1 MIIIGHPWIE
11 SSRFRKVFSEED
23 IKNSEVDNIILL
35 EPLVD
40 SIKLA
45 RYCQSNDIPYAV
57 SVNTLNEALFCNAL
71 DANFMVCE
79 EDEACVIQPIAEEY
93 LFDTKILVLIHEE
106 KDIAKISR
114 SGIDGV
120 IFPEAIC

>member
-23 IKNSEVDNIILL
+23 IKNSEVDDIVLL
-35 EPLVD
+35 EPLVN
-40 SIKLA
+40 SVELA
-45 RYCQSNDIPYAV
+45 KYCQSNDIPYAV
-57 SVNTLNEALFCNAL
+57 TVNTLNEAIFANAL
-71 DANFMVCE
+71 DANFMICE
-79 EDEACVIQPIAEEY
+79 EDDACVIQPIAQEY
-93 LFDTKILVLIHEE
+93 LFDTKVLVLIHDE

-120 IFPEAIC
+120 IFAEAIC